1 MTKIFNRILVPVN
14 FNRNTELL
22 MKKAVQVANEFNCDL
37 HLLYVQ
43 TPISVIPFLYDGSVS
58 GSLFNFSMEDSQI
71 KMQRLQDEYKSHLS
85 NGLLMTTEILHG
97 SWQTIMKEVIISKH
111 IDLVLIP
118 KYHRK
123 FTGALVQQININK
136 LSQQTQC
143 PVLTVTRR
151 FDVTQLHNIV
161 VPVNNFIPIKKL
173 TMATFLA
180 RKFNGIVHLM
190 GQKANSKAEEKLN
203 TRCVTK
209 SYQLLRDYTN
219 VRVHCS
225 AEIYSNGHADTLAYA
240 KDVAADLIVVNPGK
254 ESMRKGW
261 WGNWFGKYLFRESN
275 IPVLTI
281 APQQ

>member
-1 MTKIFNRILVPVN
+1 MTKIFNRILVQVN

-43 TPISVIPFLYDGSVS
+43 TPIAVIPFLYDGSVS

-71 KMQRLQDEYKSHLS
+71 KMQSLQDEYKSQLS
-85 NGLLMTTEILHG
+85 NGLLMTTEILPG
-97 SWQTIMKEVIISKH
+97 SWQTIMKEVIIGKH

-123 FTGALVQQININK
+123 FTGALVKQININK

-151 FDVTQLHNIV
+151 FDVTQLHNIE

-190 GQKANSKAEEKLN
+190 GQKTNSKAEEKLN

-225 AEIYSNGHADTLAYA
+225 AEIYINGYADTLAYA

-261 WGNWFGKYLFRESN
+261 WGKWFGKYLFRESN